1 MIEMNRQEEIKK
13 ILQELK
19 SSLSSVRGVMLASV
33 DGLVISHF
41 VQTGEANQIAAMAA
55 TTLGLGKR
63 VIDAINAGQ
72 LTEVAIA
79 GNEGQ
84 MFIYA
89 VRDQAVLV
97 VITGEKP
104 NVGMIQLQAREA
116 AKRIASLP

>member
-1 MIEMNRQEEIKK
+1 MIEMSRQEQINR

-19 SSLSSVRGVMLASV
+19 SSLSNIRGVMLASV

-41 VQTGEANQIAAMAA
+41 LQTGEANQVAAMAA

-63 VIDAINAGQ
+63 VIDAINAG
-72 LTEVAIA
+72 LLGEVIIA

-89 VRDQAVLV
+89 VREQAVLV

-116 AKRIASLP
+116 ARRIAALS

>member
-1 MIEMNRQEEIKK
+1 MSRQEQIKN

-19 SSLSSVRGVMLASV
+19 GSLSNVRGVMLASV

-41 VQTGEANQIAAMAA
+41 LQTGEANQIAAMAA

-63 VIDAINAGQ
+63 VIDAISAGA
-72 LTEVAIA
+72 LNEVVIA

-89 VRDQAVLV
+89 AREQAVLV
-97 VITGEKP
+97 VVTGEKP
-104 NVGMIQLQAREA
+104 NVGMIHLQSREA
-116 AKRIASLP
+116 AKRIAALP

>member
-1 MIEMNRQEEIKK
+1 MTAISRQDNIKT

-19 SSLSSVRGVMLASV
+19 GSLSNVRGVMLASV
-33 DGLVISHF
+33 DGLAISHL
-41 VQTGEANQIAAMAA
+41 VQTGEADQIAAMSA

-63 VIDAINAGQ
+63 VIDAIQAGS
-72 LTEVAIA
+72 LSEVIIA

-104 NVGMIQLQAREA
+104 NVGMIHLQARNA
-116 AKRIASLP
+116 AKQLASLP

>member
-1 MIEMNRQEEIKK
+1 M
-13 ILQELK
+13 QELK
-19 SSLSSVRGVMLASV
+19 DSLSSVRGVMLASV
-33 DGLVISHF
+33 DGLAISHF
-41 VQTGEANQIAAMAA
+41 VQTGEANQIAAMSA

-63 VIDAINAGQ
+63 VIDAIRAGS
-72 LTEVAIA
+72 LNEVIIA

-116 AKRIASLP
+116 ARRMAALS